1 MAKKLSKDVRE
12 LIEGQIECEGFDYA
26 FTEKLSAEEI
36 GDEEVV
42 KAMNAYLSARG
53 NFIDVL
59 KTKGVNVDEY

>member
-36 GDEEVV
+36 DDEEVN
-42 KAMNAYLSARG
+42 KALGDYLTARN
-53 NFIDVL
+53 NFISVL
-59 KTKGVNVDEY
+59 KSKGVNVDDY